1 MEELTHILIPI
12 AGCAMIF
19 GIVYV
24 AVTANNRENMAMI
37 EAGMNPKAHKA
48 TRHSRLRI
56 ALLAFM
62 VPIGILTGNLTH
74 GIFSMDPEPAAV
86 VFSFL
91 FGGLALTAT
100 YFIEDARQRNSSE
113 EE

>member
-1 MEELTHILIPI
+1 MENLAHILIPL

-37 EAGMNPKAHKA
+37 QQGMNPKESTNK
-48 TRHSRLRI
+48 RHSKLRI
-56 ALLAFM
+56 ALLMTF
-62 VPIGILTGNLTH
+62 VPIGILVGNLVH
-74 GIFSMDPEPAAV
+74 AHFGIDAEPAAV

-91 FGGLALTAT
+91 MGGLALVAT
-100 YFIEDARQRNSSE
+100 YLIERFSKNSDGE
-113 EE
+113 